1 MRLIRFA
8 VVAAASAV
16 MVACGGSSGATPT
29 ATASSASATPAA
41 TGPPAPAQM
50 VVWAVLQQNGVDI
63 REVPLSGGA
72 GRLVTSSSAGV
83 LLAADTLHAMLV
95 SGTQLQLV
103 TLSTGATTP
112 QTSGIPSD
120 GVILG
125 GAFSPDRRRFAY
137 AGGTSAGGALHI
149 LDLTTGTQNAMGSF
163 SGSMFQAPAVWTAQG
178 ITCLSEVPFSDA
190 PPQGVVRLDAATG
203 ASLSSSA
210 FSGGASQ
217 LVVAA
222 DGARVASSRH
232 ATGLGDETSSGPVAN
247 RNTVATLTVGAAPAT
262 IRQKASH
269 DISAVAVDAAGDV
282 LINDGSAAGGSAGI
296 TMSPDFGVLLLHPDG
311 STTQYAHF
319 DGTTQL
325 EGGAFTAQG
334 KAVGGLFDGNAK
346 VNLVLYGPSG
356 ATTLDSTA
364 GTGVTFV
371 AVV

>member
-1 MRLIRFA
+1 MA
-8 VVAAASAV
+8 
-16 MVACGGSSGATPT
+16 ACGGSSGGTPT
-29 ATASSASATPAA
+29 AGASSASATPPASG
-41 TGPPAPAQM
+41 TPAPAQM

-72 GRLVTSSSAGV
+72 GRLVTRSSAGV
-83 LLAADTLHAMLV
+83 LLAADTPHPMLV

-103 TLSTGATTP
+103 TPSTGATAP

-210 FSGGASQ
+210 FSRG
-217 LVVAA
+217 
-222 DGARVASSRH
+222 ASSRH